1 MSVSSP
7 TEEVATVS
15 ADEHLSPYIG
25 QCGDYSSLMS
35 VQEST
40 EMTTRIRN
48 RFTLSQIAS
57 VAMAETRLAGRA
69 VPSVLRYLGPIVA
82 WTVASI
88 ALGVVL
94 GFSAVIL
101 PPMGAFGIVAVAG
114 LVLLWVMPDLPLV
127 SPRLI
132 RKAFFVMLIVDLII
146 PFYYTV
152 QFSGLPWISAR
163 RLATF
168 ALIAPFLVA
177 VAASSE
183 VRRHIAERV
192 RASLLIFICATGFLA
207 VAALSVLTSISP
219 TESTSALV
227 DAVLSWYVP
236 FFAMIYIARDK
247 NDVVFLLKIIS
258 VCALFNTGAG
268 VVEFFLKHR
277 FFIDI
282 FPKGMLAT
290 MIENNP
296 TLVNLLPNPQDFR
309 NGLFR
314 ASSTFVT
321 PLSFGE
327 FQIIVIPIGLFFL
340 LHRETLFERALGG
353 AVAFGGIVGI
363 FCSGS
368 RGGFVGVIASV
379 AVFVTFYSIRKAVST
394 RGSLVPAIAGL
405 FGIIGFGCV
414 IGLLLLSHQ
423 AHDMVLGGAAQ
434 SSSTD
439 ARYLQWAVATPF
451 IKSNPITGHG
461 FGLGGIIIELGQID
475 SYILSLVVETGVLGL
490 VFFLGL
496 LVLPVWYGLRN
507 YLSDMSESG
516 ALAGALACSF
526 IGFIMNRLVLS
537 QKENHMLIFSLLAIV
552 MALNYELARKRAPQP
567 LGDKPL
573 RNTYNRAGSV
583 FPGQGTRQTSQA
595 GAN

>member
-1 MSVSSP
+1 M
-7 TEEVATVS
+7 A
-15 ADEHLSPYIG
+15 
-25 QCGDYSSLMS
+25 
-35 VQEST
+35 
-40 EMTTRIRN
+40 TRIGN
-48 RFTLSQIAS
+48 RFALSQIAS

-69 VPSVLRYLGPIVA
+69 IPNVLRYLAPIVA

-88 ALGVVL
+88 ALGIVL

-127 SPRLI
+127 SPGII
-132 RKAFFVMLIVDLII
+132 RKAFFFMLIADLII

-168 ALIAPFLVA
+168 TLIAPFLVA

-183 VRRHIAERV
+183 VRWHIAERV
-192 RASLLIFICATGFLA
+192 RASLLLFICAAGFLA
-207 VAALSVLTSISP
+207 VATLSVLTSISP
-219 TESTSALV
+219 TQSTSALV

-236 FFAMIYIARDK
+236 FFAMIYIAKDK
-247 NDVVFLLKIIS
+247 TDVVFLLKIICL
-258 VCALFNTGAG
+258 CAIFNTGAG

-277 FFIDI
+277 FFVDI
-282 FPKGMLAT
+282 FPKGMFAT

-296 TLVNLLPNPQDFR
+296 TLANLLPNPQDFR

-340 LHRETLFERALGG
+340 LHRETLFERLLGG

-379 AVFVTFYSIRKAVST
+379 AVFVTFYSIRKAVSSK
-394 RGSLVPAIAGL
+394 GSLVPAIAGL
-405 FGIIGFGCV
+405 IGIIGFGCV
-414 IGLLLLSHQ
+414 IGVIILSHQ
-423 AHDMVLGGAAQ
+423 MHDMVLGGAAQ
-434 SSSTD
+434 ASSTN
-439 ARYLQWAVATPF
+439 ARYIQWAAGTPF

-461 FGLGGIIIELGQID
+461 FGLGGLILGLGQID
-475 SYILSLVVETGVLGL
+475 SYVLSLVVETGIPGL
-490 VFFLGL
+490 VFFVGL

-552 MALNYELARKRAPQP
+552 IVLNNELVRKRAPQLP
-567 LGDKPL
+567 GDKSP
-573 RNTYNRAGSV
+573 RNTYHRAGSV
-583 FPGQGTRQTSQA
+583 SPGQRTRQTNQA
-595 GAN
+595 GVN

>member
-1 MSVSSP
+1 
-7 TEEVATVS
+7 
-15 ADEHLSPYIG
+15 
-25 QCGDYSSLMS
+25 
-35 VQEST
+35 
-40 EMTTRIRN
+40 MTTRIQN
-48 RFTLSQIAS
+48 RVALSQIAS

-69 VPSVLRYLGPIVA
+69 IPNVLRNLAPIVA
-82 WTVASI
+82 WAVASI
-88 ALGVVL
+88 ALGVLL

-101 PPMGAFGIVAVAG
+101 PPMGAFGIVAIAG

-132 RKAFFVMLIVDLII
+132 RGAFFVMLVADLII
-146 PFYYTV
+146 PFYYAV
-152 QFSGLPWISAR
+152 QFPGLPWISVR

-168 ALIAPFLVA
+168 ILIVPFLVA

-192 RASLLIFICATGFLA
+192 RASLLIFICAAGFLA
-207 VAALSVLTSISP
+207 VATLSVLTSISP
-219 TESTSALV
+219 TESTSILV

-236 FFAMIYIARDK
+236 FFAMIYIAKDK
-247 NDVVFLLKIIS
+247 NDVVFLLKIICF
-258 VCALFNTGAG
+258 CALFNTGAG
-268 VVEFFLKHR
+268 VIEFVLKHR
-277 FFIDI
+277 FFVDI
-282 FPKGMLAT
+282 FPRGMLAT

-327 FQIIVIPIGLFFL
+327 FQIIVIPIGLFFF

-368 RGGFVGVIASV
+368 RGGFVGVIASI

-394 RGSLVPAIAGL
+394 RGSLVPAIAALLGV
-405 FGIIGFGCV
+405 IGFGCC
-414 IGLLLLSHQ
+414 IGALMFSHNL
-423 AHDMVLGGAAQ
+423 HDMVLGGAAQ
-434 SSSTD
+434 ASSTNS
-439 ARYLQWAVATPF
+439 RYIQWAAGTPY

-461 FGLGGIIIELGQID
+461 FGLGGLIIGLGQID
-475 SYILSLVVETGVLGL
+475 SYVLSLVVETGILGL
-490 VFFLGL
+490 VLFLGL

-507 YLSDMSESG
+507 YLSDMSEAG

-537 QKENHMLIFSLLAIV
+537 QKENHMLVFSLLAVVIV
-552 MALNYELARKRAPQP
+552 LNYELARKRATQP
-567 LGDKPL
+567 LGDQSL
-573 RNTYNRAGSV
+573 RKRYHPAGSV
-583 FPGQGTRQTSQA
+583 SLGQRSRQPNQA
-595 GAN
+595 AAT

>member
-1 MSVSSP
+1 
-7 TEEVATVS
+7 
-15 ADEHLSPYIG
+15 
-25 QCGDYSSLMS
+25 
-35 VQEST
+35 
-40 EMTTRIRN
+40 MTTRIRN
-48 RFTLSQIAS
+48 RFALSQIGS
-57 VAMAETRLAGRA
+57 VAIAETRLAGRA
-69 VPSVLRYLGPIVA
+69 IPNVLRNLAPIVA
-82 WTVASI
+82 WAVASI
-88 ALGVVL
+88 ALGVLL

-101 PPMGAFGIVAVAG
+101 PPMGAFGIVAIAG

-127 SPRLI
+127 SPAFI
-132 RKAFFVMLIVDLII
+132 RKAFFFMLIADLVI
-146 PFYYTV
+146 PFYYTI

-183 VRRHIAERV
+183 VRRHIAERI

-207 VAALSVLTSISP
+207 MAGLSILTSISP

-247 NDVVFLLKIIS
+247 NDIIFLLKIICL
-258 VCALFNTGAG
+258 CAIFNTGAG
-268 VVEFFLKHR
+268 VIEFFLKHR

-282 FPKGMLAT
+282 FPKSMLAT
-290 MIENNP
+290 MIQSNP
-296 TLVNLLPNPQDFR
+296 TLSDLLPNAQDFR

-327 FQIIVIPIGLFFL
+327 FEIIVIPIGLFFL
-340 LHRETLFERALGG
+340 LHREKLFERTLGG
-353 AVAFGGIVGI
+353 AVALGGIVGI

-379 AVFVTFYSIRKAVST
+379 AVFVAFYSIRQAVSS
-394 RGSLVPAIAGL
+394 RGSLVPAIAALLGV
-405 FGIIGFGCV
+405 IGFGCC
-414 IGLLLLSHQ
+414 IGAVMFSHSM
-423 AHDMVLGGAAQ
+423 HDMVLGGAAQ
-434 SSSTD
+434 ASSTD
-439 ARYLQWAVATPF
+439 SRYIQWAAGTPA
-451 IKSNPITGHG
+451 IRSNPITGHG
-461 FGLGGIIIELGQID
+461 FGQGGSIIGQPSID
-475 SYILSLVVETGVLGL
+475 SYILSLVVETGIPGL

-507 YLSDMSESG
+507 YLSDMSEAG

-537 QKENHMLIFSLLAIV
+537 QKENHMLIFSLLAVVIV
-552 MALNYELARKRAPQP
+552 LNYEVIRKRAPQP
-567 LGDKPL
+567 LGDQSL
-573 RNTYNRAGSV
+573 RKRYHPAGSV
-583 FPGQGTRQTSQA
+583 SPGQRSRQPNQA
-595 GAN
+595 AAT

>member
-127 SPRLI
+127 SPQLI

-183 VRRHIAERV
+183 VRGHIAERV

-340 LHRETLFERALGG
+340 LHREALFERALGG

-379 AVFVTFYSIRKAVST
+379 AAFVTFYSIRKAVST

>member
-1 MSVSSP
+1 M
-7 TEEVATVS
+7 ATRLV
-15 ADEHLSPYIG
+15 
-25 QCGDYSSLMS
+25 
-35 VQEST
+35 
-40 EMTTRIRN
+40 TR
-48 RFTLSQIAS
+48 FPLSQIGPA
-57 VAMAETRLAGRA
+57 AGAEKKLAGRA
-69 VPSVLRYLGPIVA
+69 IPNVLRYLAPIVA

-88 ALGVVL
+88 ALGIVL

-114 LVLLWVMPDLPLV
+114 LVLLWEMPDLPLV
-127 SPRLI
+127 SPGFI
-132 RKAFFVMLIVDLII
+132 RKAFFFMLIADLII

-183 VRRHIAERV
+183 VRRQIAERV
-192 RASLLIFICATGFLA
+192 RTSLLLFICAAGFFV
-207 VAALSVLTSISP
+207 VATLSVLTSISP

-236 FFAMIYIARDK
+236 FFAMIYIAKDK
-247 NDVVFLLKIIS
+247 NDVVFLLKIICL
-258 VCALFNTGAG
+258 CAIFNTGAG
-268 VVEFFLKHR
+268 IVEFFLKHR

-290 MIENNP
+290 MIDNNP
-296 TLVNLLPNPQDFR
+296 SLANLLPNPQDFR

-340 LHRETLFERALGG
+340 LHRETLVDRLLGG

-363 FCSGS
+363 ICSGS
-368 RGGFVGVIASV
+368 RAGFVGVIASV
-379 AVFVTFYSIRKAVST
+379 AVFVAFYSIRKAVSSK
-394 RGSLVPAIAGL
+394 GSLAPAIAGL
-405 FGIIGFGCV
+405 LGIIGFGCV
-414 IGLLLLSHQ
+414 IGAILLFHQ
-423 AHDMVLGGAAQ
+423 VHDMVLGGTAQ

-439 ARYLQWAVATPF
+439 ARYIQWAAGTPF

-461 FGLGGIIIELGQID
+461 FGLGGLIIGLGGID
-475 SYILSLVVETGVLGL
+475 SYILSLVVETGIPGL
-490 VFFLGL
+490 VFFVGL

-507 YLSDMSESG
+507 YLSDMSETG

-537 QKENHMLIFSLLAIV
+537 QKENHMLVFSLLAVVIV
-552 MALNYELARKRAPQP
+552 LNYELVRKRATQP
-567 LGDKPL
+567 LGDQSLRERPPPARNSPPSPRSPKPTQAKATS
-573 RNTYNRAGSV
+573 RPEPRSATAFETFPPGSCSAADAR
-583 FPGQGTRQTSQA
+583 PSGR
-595 GAN
+595 

>member
-1 MSVSSP
+1 
-7 TEEVATVS
+7 
-15 ADEHLSPYIG
+15 
-25 QCGDYSSLMS
+25 
-35 VQEST
+35 
-40 EMTTRIRN
+40 MTTRIRN
-48 RFTLSQIAS
+48 RFALSQIAS

-69 VPSVLRYLGPIVA
+69 IPNVLRHLAPIVA

-127 SPRLI
+127 SPGFI
-132 RKAFFVMLIVDLII
+132 RKAFFVMMIADLII

-168 ALIAPFLVA
+168 TLIAPFLVA

-183 VRRHIAERV
+183 VRRHIADRV

-247 NDVVFLLKIIS
+247 NDVVFLLKIIC
-258 VCALFNTGAG
+258 VCALLNTGAG

-296 TLVNLLPNPQDFR
+296 TLANLLPNPQDFR

-327 FQIIVIPIGLFFL
+327 FEIIVIPIGLFFL

-353 AVAFGGIVGI
+353 AVAFGGVIGI

-379 AVFVTFYSIRKAVST
+379 AVFVAFYSIRKAMST
-394 RGSLVPAIAGL
+394 TGSLVPAISGVL
-405 FGIIGFGCV
+405 GIIGFACV
-414 IGLLLLSHQ
+414 IGAIMLSHQ
-423 AHDMVLGGAAQ
+423 VHDMVLGGAAQ
-434 SSSTD
+434 ASSTD
-439 ARYLQWAVATPF
+439 ARYLQWSAGVPF

-461 FGLGGIIIELGQID
+461 FGQGGLIIGMGQD
-475 SYILSLVVETGVLGL
+475 SYILSLVLETGIPGL
-490 VFFLGL
+490 VFFVGL

-507 YLSDMSESG
+507 YLSDMTESG

-526 IGFIMNRLVLS
+526 VGFIMNKLVLS

-552 MALNYELARKRAPQP
+552 IVLNYELVRKRPPQP
-567 LGDKPL
+567 LGDKLP
-573 RNTYNRAGSV
+573 RNRDNRAGSV
-583 FPGQGTRQTSQA
+583 SPGQRTRQANHA
-595 GAN
+595 GAS

>member
-1 MSVSSP
+1 
-7 TEEVATVS
+7 
-15 ADEHLSPYIG
+15 
-25 QCGDYSSLMS
+25 
-35 VQEST
+35 
-40 EMTTRIRN
+40 MTTRIRN
-48 RFTLSQIAS
+48 LLALSQIVS
-57 VAMAETRLAGRA
+57 VAMAETRLVGRA
-69 VPSVLRYLGPIVA
+69 IPNVLRYLAPMVA
-82 WTVASI
+82 WSAATI
-88 ALGVVL
+88 ALGVLL

-114 LVLLWVMPDLPLV
+114 VVLLWVMPDLPLV
-127 SPRLI
+127 SPRII
-132 RKAFFVMLIVDLII
+132 RKAFFFMLIADLII
-146 PFYYTV
+146 PFYYAV
-152 QFSGLPWISAR
+152 QFPGLPWISVR

-168 ALIAPFLVA
+168 ILIVPFLVA

-192 RASLLIFICATGFLA
+192 RASLLIFICAAGFLA
-207 VAALSVLTSISP
+207 VATLSVLTSISP
-219 TESTSALV
+219 TESTSILV

-247 NDVVFLLKIIS
+247 NDIVFLLKIIC

-277 FFIDI
+277 FFVEI

-321 PLSFGE
+321 PLAFGE

-340 LHRETLFERALGG
+340 LHLETLFDRALGG

-368 RGGFVGVIASV
+368 RGGFVGVFASV
-379 AVFVTFYSIRKAVST
+379 AVFVTFYSIRKAVSS

-405 FGIIGFGCV
+405 LGIIGIGCV
-414 IGLLLLSHQ
+414 IGVIAGSHQ
-423 AHDMVLGGAAQ
+423 VHDMVLGGAAQ
-434 SSSTD
+434 ASSTNS
-439 ARYLQWAVATPF
+439 RYIQWAAGTPY

-461 FGLGGIIIELGQID
+461 FGLGGLIIGLGQID
-475 SYILSLVVETGVLGL
+475 SYVLSLVVETGIPGL
-490 VFFLGL
+490 VFFVGL

-537 QKENHMLIFSLLAIV
+537 QKENHMLVFSLLAVVIV
-552 MALNYELARKRAPQP
+552 LNYELARKRATQP
-567 LGDKPL
+567 LGDQSL
-573 RNTYNRAGSV
+573 RNTYRRAGSI
-583 FPGQGTRQTSQA
+583 PPA
-595 GAN
+595 GAVRAKPSTSRNNQGERTGQSQSLG